1 MIRAAIIITAVIAFA
16 FLAEAVASLI
26 WCVQRQKGR
35 GNQEEENVFR
45 SWMEYNHVTE
55 EEIEL
60 FCELYKRECAIKAVA
75 AAVVLAVSAMAFLWS
90 ITK

>member
-1 MIRAAIIITAVIAFA
+1 MIRTGIIIVAVIAFA

-26 WCVQRQKGR
+26 WCVQRQRGR
-35 GNQEEENVFR
+35 GNQEEEDVFR

-60 FCELYKRECAIKAVA
+60 FCELYKRECAMKAVA
-75 AAVVLAVSAMAFLWS
+75 AAAVLVISAMALLWS
-90 ITK
+90 IMK